1 MAVDNIAD
9 NFYCYPFKKKK
20 IILQI
25 KQKFNN
31 YKKQTANDIKFNMN
45 VILYPVIM
53 VFDYMGSQQKL
64 PKVGGTR
71 SEDSSIMLKV
81 IKITYKKLKSNIKMS
96 RERRKG
102 RFSKFFTINI
112 MMVEDK
118 HMSVVLNIRSKNK

>member
-9 NFYCYPFKKKK
+9 NFYCYPLKKKSH
-20 IILQI
+20 LI

-31 YKKQTANDIKFNMN
+31 YKKPAANDIKFNMN
-45 VILYPVIM
+45 VILQPVIM

-81 IKITYKKLKSNIKMS
+81 IKK
-96 RERRKG
+96 
-102 RFSKFFTINI
+102 
-112 MMVEDK
+112 
-118 HMSVVLNIRSKNK
+118 

>member
-1 MAVDNIAD
+1 MFIVTRL
-9 NFYCYPFKKKK
+9 KK

-31 YKKQTANDIKFNMN
+31 YKKQTANDIKFNVN

-64 PKVGGTR
+64 PEVGGTR

-81 IKITYKKLKSNIKMS
+81 IKITYKNLKSNIKMS
-96 RERRKG
+96 REWRKG
-102 RFSKFFTINI
+102 RFSKFFMIN

-118 HMSVVLNIRSKNK
+118 HMSVVLNIRYKKK